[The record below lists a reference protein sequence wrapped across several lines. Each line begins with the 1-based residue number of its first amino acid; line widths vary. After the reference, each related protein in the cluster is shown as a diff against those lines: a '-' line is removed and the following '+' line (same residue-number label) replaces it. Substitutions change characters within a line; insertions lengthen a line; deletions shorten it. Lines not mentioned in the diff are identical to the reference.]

1 VCDVFYFLHYQN
13 AITNL
18 IFSITLPSLFFVLS
32 SPNLSYLQSCLQ
44 CVIEFSFLC
53 GNNNNN
59 NTSATAAPSEEV
71 LEVSFDYIFGSDEYP
86 EYVNSPFNDVFAFYL
101 NGKNIALLPNNNGS
115 SSNNTAVSINTV
127 NAQVNSQYFHEN
139 TYSVEDGKSAYP
151 TIEADGFTTILTAR
165 GTPKQGVDEWNHIKL
180 VVTDVGD
187 NIYDSYVLI
196 AAHSFTC
203 MKRNENNNNNSP
215 TTSIP
220 TSSPSISPTQSPS
233 ASPSIIPTEYPSS
246 VSSSASPSARP
257 TNQIVNNNVENRK
270 PTSLP
275 TVKEASIVPTINKC
289 LNNNNNM
296 TCPNKR
302 IDPILGYHDCGW
314 GIFHDC
320 TCQVSR

>member
-1 VCDVFYFLHYQN
+1 V
-13 AITNL
+13 
-18 IFSITLPSLFFVLS
+18 
-32 SPNLSYLQSCLQ
+32 
-44 CVIEFSFLC
+44 
-53 GNNNNN
+53 
-59 NTSATAAPSEEV
+59 
-71 LEVSFDYIFGSDEYP
+71 EVSFDYIFGSDEYP
-86 EYVNSPFNDVFAFYL
+86 EYVHSSFNDVFAFFL
-101 NGKNIALLPNNNGS
+101 NGKNIALLPNNGDDNG

-139 TYSVEDGKSAYP
+139 TYIVEDGKSAYP
-151 TIEADGFTTILTAR
+151 NIEADGFTTILTAR

-203 MKRNENNNNNSP
+203 MKRNENNSP
-215 TTSIP
+215 TSSIPTSIP
-220 TSSPSISPTQSPS
+220 TPITTTNSPSISPNKSPS
-233 ASPSIIPTEYPSS
+233 TSPSIIPTEYPSS
-246 VSSSASPSARP
+246 VSPSVSPLAST
-257 TNQIVNNNVENRK
+257 TNQIVNNVANTK

-275 TVKEASIVPTINKC
+275 TIKEASIVPTINKC
-289 LNNNNNM
+289 LYNNM

-320 TCQVSR
+320 TCQVSRYSILH